1 MDGMDT
7 NYNEAGH
14 EKNHRQKKVRRNED
28 EVNNDAREHATTTVI
43 QPVLGIL
50 VCTAKV
56 LPH

>member
-1 MDGMDT
+1 MDT
-7 NYNEAGH
+7 NYDEAGH

>member
-1 MDGMDT
+1 MDT
-7 NYNEAGH
+7 NYDEAGY

-28 EVNNDAREHATTTVI
+28 EVNNDAREHATATVI